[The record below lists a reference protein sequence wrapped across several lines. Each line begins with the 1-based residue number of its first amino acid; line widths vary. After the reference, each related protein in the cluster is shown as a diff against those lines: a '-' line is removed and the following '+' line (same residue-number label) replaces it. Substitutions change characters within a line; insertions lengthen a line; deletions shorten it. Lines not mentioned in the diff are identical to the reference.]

1 VSISSDLTYTPL
13 FTGTDL
19 RGWTQI
25 PRSYGSLYPG
35 GPEVLDVVDRFPADY
50 QEQALAHPA
59 RWTVED
65 GAVVGRQDPP
75 GCGYGGYLLSD
86 EDFGDF
92 ELVVEAKPDWPADTG
107 IMIRRRPDSWAGLQI
122 LVDHRRSG
130 SIGGFFGNGI
140 ASFHAVPFTLDA
152 RYDDRGNAIGLGP
165 DDPATSFEP
174 FTEAKRAM
182 LTRAAD
188 LDEFLCVWRW
198 ADWNEFRI
206 RCVGALPVV
215 TVWINDLLVAE
226 IDLATLEAP
235 NYDPQ
240 AVQELLGPA
249 GRIAFEAHDNDPAPG
264 LAEERWAPDAACRW
278 RNARIARL

>member
-1 VSISSDLTYTPL
+1 MSISSDLTYTPL

-19 RGWTQI
+19 SGWTQI
-25 PRSYGSLYPG
+25 PRSYGPLYPG
-35 GPEVLDVVDRFPADY
+35 GPDVHDGVDLFPADY
-50 QEQALAHPA
+50 QEQAQAHPA
-59 RWTVED
+59 RWTAED

-140 ASFHAVPFTLDA
+140 ASFHAVPFALDA

-165 DDPATSFEP
+165 DDPATSVEP

-182 LTRAAD
+182 LTRAAY
-188 LDEFLCVWRW
+188 LDEFLRG
-198 ADWNEFRI
+198 
-206 RCVGALPVV
+206 CVGALPAV

-249 GRIAFEAHDNDPAPG
+249 GRIAFEVHDNDPAPG

>member
-1 VSISSDLTYTPL
+1 
-13 FTGTDL
+13 
-19 RGWTQI
+19 
-25 PRSYGSLYPG
+25 
-35 GPEVLDVVDRFPADY
+35 
-50 QEQALAHPA
+50 
-59 RWTVED
+59 
-65 GAVVGRQDPP
+65 
-75 GCGYGGYLLSD
+75 
-86 EDFGDF
+86 
-92 ELVVEAKPDWPADTG
+92 
-107 IMIRRRPDSWAGLQI
+107 MIRRRPDSWAGLQI

-140 ASFHAVPFTLDA
+140 ASFHAVPFALDA

-188 LDEFLCVWRW
+188 LDEFLRVWRW
-198 ADWNEFRI
+198 DDWNEFRI
-206 RCVGALPVV
+206 RCVGALPAV

-240 AVQELLGPA
+240 AVKELLGPA

-264 LAEERWAPDAACRW
+264 PAEERWAPHAACRW